1 MTKHSEGDTHNL
13 ASIGIDIGKDVFHIV
28 GFDLDGNVVLRRQSS
43 GLRWWLSLRSFRPVL
58 SVWKPASAPIL

>member
-1 MTKHSEGDTHNL
+1 MTKHPEDNTLTL

-28 GFDLDGNVVLRRQSS
+28 GFDLDGNVALRRTSS

-58 SVWKPASAPIL
+58 SAWKPA